1 MSSKDENIF
10 SKETLMIT
18 EAGRDIMKQAMFHS
32 KGYKQ
37 FQQYKEKSE
46 VEFPEFVKRFVTDL
60 YAEIK
65 SDQNPNS
72 TLSSFLAEVGA
83 TELSLEGPKINDVK
97 ARLSDPNTL
106 TDRVKRFLN
115 SNYVKMTYPVFHAL
129 FDGANSYLKL
139 NLSGESKNAL
149 IDGHIIAIDLS
160 EPMDRI
166 VDKDE
171 DLEYLDDYKLMNPY
185 ILKIAR
191 SKIGKAGDAVLK
203 SFEEGF
209 KDARAGQ
216 YIDYKLKQEPSSISE
231 EKMAECYKKYRAVMG
246 TAGKNMA
253 MGKQPLGEIF
263 YVGMARAGESVGCGN
278 EIEDSLKNGA
288 IKVPSWPLYY
298 AINTNDVKKAFDL
311 TIKKSNLY
319 LEDARIA
326 LEMLPDDFETRPFLD
341 FLFLTVKHYNQ
352 FWYNELRKIEPFAS
366 FEQKL
371 SAMVKN

>member
-1 MSSKDENIF
+1 
-10 SKETLMIT
+10 
-18 EAGRDIMKQAMFHS
+18 
-32 KGYKQ
+32 
-37 FQQYKEKSE
+37 EKSE
-46 VEFPEFVKRFVTDL
+46 AEFPEFVKRFVTDL

-65 SDQNPNS
+65 SDHNPNS

-83 TELSLEGPKINDVK
+83 DELALESSKINDVR
-97 ARLSDPNTL
+97 ARLSDPETL
-106 TDRVKRFLN
+106 TYRVKRILN

-139 NLSGESKNAL
+139 RLSGESKNAL

-191 SKIGKAGDAVLK
+191 NKIAKAGEVVSK
-203 SFEEGF
+203 SFEDGF

-216 YIDYKLKQEPSSISE
+216 YVDYKLKQKPSAISD

-253 MGKQPLGEIF
+253 MAKQPLGEIF
-263 YVGMARAGESVGCGN
+263 YLGMARAGESVGCGN
-278 EIEDSLKNGA
+278 EIEDSLKNGM

-298 AINTNDVKKAFDL
+298 AIYTNNVKGAFEL
-311 TIKKSNLY
+311 TMKKSNLY
-319 LEDARIA
+319 LEEARVA
-326 LEMLPDDFETRPFLD
+326 LEMLPNDFETKPFLD
-341 FLFLTVKHYNQ
+341 FLFVTVKHYNQ
-352 FWYNELRKIEPFAS
+352 FWYNELKKADPFDG

-371 SAMVKN
+371 SAIV

>member
-10 SKETLMIT
+10 SKETLMTT
-18 EAGRDIMKQAMFHS
+18 EAGKDIMKQGMFHS

-46 VEFPEFVKRFVTDL
+46 AEFPEFVKRFVNDL
-60 YAEIK
+60 YTEIK

-83 TELSLEGPKINDVK
+83 TELSLESSKINDVK

-106 TDRVKRFLN
+106 TERVKRILN

-149 IDGHIIAIDLS
+149 IDGHVIAIDLS

-191 SKIGKAGDAVLK
+191 NKITKAGDVVLK
-203 SFEEGF
+203 SFEDGF

-216 YIDYKLKQEPSSISE
+216 YVDYKLKQKPSVISD

-253 MGKQPLGEIF
+253 MGKEPLGEIF

-278 EIEDSLKNGA
+278 EIEDSLKNGM
-288 IKVPSWPLYY
+288 IKIPSWPLYY
-298 AINTNDVKKAFDL
+298 AVNTNNVKRAFDL

-319 LEDARIA
+319 LEEARLA
-326 LEMLPDDFETRPFLD
+326 LEMLPDDFETKPFLD

-352 FWYNELRKIEPFAS
+352 FWYSELKKADPFDG

-371 SAMVKN
+371 SAIIKN

>member
-10 SKETLMIT
+10 SKETLMTT
-18 EAGRDIMKQAMFHS
+18 EAGKDIMKQAMFHS

-46 VEFPEFVKRFVTDL
+46 AEFPEFVKRFVTDL
-60 YAEIK
+60 YTEIK
-65 SDQNPNS
+65 SDQSPNS
-72 TLSSFLAEVGA
+72 ILSSFLTEVGA
-83 TELSLEGPKINDVK
+83 TELSLESSKIIDVK
-97 ARLSDPNTL
+97 TRLSDLNTL
-106 TDRVKRFLN
+106 TDRVKRILN

-129 FDGANSYLKL
+129 LDGANSYFKL

-166 VDKDE
+166 VDMDE

-191 SKIGKAGDAVLK
+191 NKIAKAGEVVLK
-203 SFEEGF
+203 SFEDGF
-209 KDARAGQ
+209 RDARAGQ
-216 YIDYKLKQEPSSISE
+216 YIDYKLKQKPSTISD

-253 MGKQPLGEIF
+253 MAKQPLGEIF
-263 YVGMARAGESVGCGN
+263 YLGMARAGESVGCGN
-278 EIEDSLKNGA
+278 EIEDSLKNGM

-298 AINTNDVKKAFDL
+298 AIYTNNVKRAFDL

-319 LEDARIA
+319 LEEARVA
-326 LEMLPDDFETRPFLD
+326 LEMLPDDFETKPFLD

-352 FWYNELRKIEPFAS
+352 FWYNELKKADPFDG

-371 SAMVKN
+371 SAIIKN

>member
-10 SKETLMIT
+10 SKETLMTT
-18 EAGRDIMKQAMFHS
+18 EAGKDIMKQGMFHS

-46 VEFPEFVKRFVTDL
+46 AEFPEFVKRFVTDL
-60 YAEIK
+60 YTEIR

-72 TLSSFLAEVGA
+72 TLSSFLTEVGA
-83 TELSLEGPKINDVK
+83 TELSMESAKIIDVK
-97 ARLSDPNTL
+97 ARLSDLNTL
-106 TDRVKRFLN
+106 TDRVKRILN

-129 FDGANSYLKL
+129 FEGANSYLKL
-139 NLSGESKNAL
+139 NLSGESRNAL

-191 SKIGKAGDAVLK
+191 SKIAKAGEVVLK
-203 SFEEGF
+203 SFEDGF

-216 YIDYKLKQEPSSISE
+216 YVDYKLKQKPSAISD

-253 MGKQPLGEIF
+253 MSKEPLGEIF
-263 YVGMARAGESVGCGN
+263 YLGMARAGESVGCGN
-278 EIEDSLKNGA
+278 EIEDSLKNGM

-298 AINTNDVKKAFDL
+298 AINTNNVKKAFDL

-319 LEDARIA
+319 LEEARIA
-326 LEMLPDDFETRPFLD
+326 LEMLPDDFETKPFLD

-352 FWYNELRKIEPFAS
+352 FWYNELKKADPFDG

-371 SAMVKN
+371 SAIV